1 VSEWTTVEHAL
12 SYLSRAD
19 AIPHR
24 REGEAALIEQLPAN
38 ARRVL
43 DLGTGDGR
51 LLALVKLA
59 RPGGTGVAL
68 DFSPTMLEKAREHFV
83 DDETV
88 RVVEHDLG
96 QPLPNLGG
104 TFDAIVSCF
113 AIHHL
118 EDGRKRELYE

>member
-1 VSEWTTVEHAL
+1 MSEWTTVEHAL

-24 REGEAALIEQLPAN
+24 TEGEAALIEQLPKS

-59 RPGGTGVAL
+59 RPGGIGVAL
-68 DFSPTMLEKAREHFV
+68 DFSPTMLEKAREHFA
-83 DDETV
+83 DDERV
-88 RVVEHDLG
+88 RVAEHDLG
-96 QPLPNLGG
+96 
-104 TFDAIVSCF
+104 
-113 AIHHL
+113 
-118 EDGRKRELYE
+118 

>member
-1 VSEWTTVEHAL
+1 LSEWTTVEHAL

-24 REGEAALIEQLPAN
+24 TEGEAALIEQLPTS

-59 RPGGTGVAL
+59 RPGAPA
-68 DFSPTMLEKAREHFV
+68 SP
-83 DDETV
+83 
-88 RVVEHDLG
+88 
-96 QPLPNLGG
+96 
-104 TFDAIVSCF
+104 
-113 AIHHL
+113 
-118 EDGRKRELYE
+118 